1 MKKKILIALIGV
13 VVVLVVISGIYA
25 LMIRTLIGQKRPVNA
40 ETVTAVTVQPQTW
53 ESALTSVG
61 SLVAVQ
67 GVTVAAEVAGKVAHI
82 AFEPGAMVQA
92 GDLLVQQDVA
102 AETAQLRSAEASLAL
117 AKVSLERSTK
127 LLHEKT
133 SSRSEFDS
141 ADAQFKQA
149 AAQADNLKAVI
160 AKKTIRA
167 PFAGV
172 LGIRLVNLGQMLS
185 VGEAIVS
192 LQTLDPVFV
201 NFSLPQQQ
209 LTKIKTGLS
218 VRVKTD
224 AQPDRVFEGA
234 ISALN
239 PQVEAA
245 TRNIMIQGTIKNA
258 DLQLRP
264 GMFVTVTMVLPEQQ
278 AVLAIPATGVL
289 NAPYSDSVFIVENAP
304 DNDAAAGGKVVRQ
317 QFVRLGVRKGD
328 FVAVTSGLKQGDMIV
343 STGVFKLRNGQAVT
357 VDNTLAPKFELAPTP
372 KDR

>member
-1 MKKKILIALIGV
+1 MKKNILIALIGV
-13 VVVLVVISGIYA
+13 VLVIVVIGGIKA
-25 LMIRTLIGQKRPVNA
+25 LQIGTMMGMKRPVNT
-40 ETVTAVTVQPQTW
+40 ETVTAATVQPQNW
-53 ESALTSVG
+53 ESILSSVG

-67 GVTVAAEVAGKVAHI
+67 GVTVSAEVAGKVAHI
-82 AFEPGAMVQA
+82 AFEPGATVKA
-92 GDLLVQQDVA
+92 GDLLVQQDVT

-133 SSRSEFDS
+133 SSRSEYDN
-141 ADAQFKQA
+141 ADAQFKEA
-149 AAQADNLKAVI
+149 AAQADNLRAVI

-192 LQTLDPVFV
+192 LQALDPVFV

-209 LTKIKTGLS
+209 LTKIKTGLT

-224 AQPDRVFEGA
+224 AQPDRVFEGT
-234 ISALN
+234 ITALN
-239 PQVEAA
+239 PQVESA
-245 TRNIMIQGTIKNA
+245 TRNIMVQGTIKNSE
-258 DLQLRP
+258 LLLRP

-304 DNDAAAGGKVVRQ
+304 DNSDAAGGKVVRQ
-317 QFVRLGVRKGD
+317 QFVRLGVRQGD
-328 FVAVTSGLKQGDMIV
+328 FVAVTAGLKQGDMIV
-343 STGVFKLRNGQAVT
+343 STGVFKLRNGQAVI

-372 KDR
+372 RDR